1 MRLFISYA
9 RVDRLYCLKIVDL
22 LDVHETWLDHRLYA
36 GQNWWKE
43 ILRRLEWC
51 EGFVYLLSPDSLASE
66 YCRREYELAVS
77 MGRAIIPVLIHEQVS
92 LPDELANI
100 QHVDLSHGIT
110 PEGVRMLLNSI
121 HLAERQ
127 MRSQPARQPGRISSE
142 ALKPPAP
149 EQAQV
154 IFAAAEAMEKGQFD
168 RAVFLLKQAKEN
180 NFKSKFI
187 DLDVLLREALIGL
200 QQQSLQRE
208 AEREYRQISE
218 LMKFSRTRRLG
229 CQAFRAFQQEF
240 PNHDPD
246 GIADICAEMQAQV
259 RQPAQAIGVS
269 ASAPA
274 AAPAVTQTVP
284 RPAPQTPQPAVRPTP
299 QPATPVTA
307 STGQAP
313 AAANRPA
320 GGVQQA
326 PAAVNR
332 QTGAAPASPRTPT
345 GTTAPSPGY
354 GSAPTATGGRSST
367 SLAQSLPTVAPPR
380 PPSAVA
386 TPQPRTNGPAGPVT
400 PPHPTPRTP
409 APFRLRLLQWCEI
422 PTGPVLLGNNS
433 QDGMAPEVVVD
444 RFYISKYLVTNEQYQ
459 AFLDA
464 PDGYAN
470 EQWWAFSP
478 HARQWRAENP
488 TSRSSKFK
496 GDERPRE
503 MVNWF
508 DAMAFCGWL
517 GSKLGATVTLPTVRQ
532 WVRAARGSDSRTYP
546 WGNKFDE
553 DRCNTS
559 HSRLKMTTPVTRYPN
574 GASPFGVFDMA
585 GNVWEWCRNPKG
597 DDSDVPEITSAQ
609 ERAVHGGSFI
619 GPAERASI
627 VFQYYLNPRLYFSS
641 IGFRVVLL
649 R

>member
-9 RVDRLYCLKIVDL
+9 RVDRLYSLKIVDL

-77 MGRAIIPVLIHEQVS
+77 MNRAIIPVLIHEGVT
-92 LPDELANI
+92 LPEELANI

-127 MRSQPARQPGRISSE
+127 MRNQPNRQPPRISSE

-200 QQQSLQRE
+200 EQQSLQRE
-208 AEREYRQISE
+208 AEREYKQIAE

-240 PNHDPD
+240 PHHDPD
-246 GIADICAEMQAQV
+246 GIADICAEMQAEAA
-259 RQPAQAIGVS
+259 RLAAQASG
-269 ASAPA
+269 A
-274 AAPAVTQTVP
+274 ARSGQ
-284 RPAPQTPQPAVRPTP
+284 PAPQSPLPAG
-299 QPATPVTA
+299 QPATPVTSRPVPQTT
-307 STGQAP
+307 STPPSQVRPGVQP
-313 AAANRPA
+313 AATSAAGQPA
-320 GGVQQA
+320 
-326 PAAVNR
+326 
-332 QTGAAPASPRTPT
+332 TKTAAPAPHSGVPDASGRSVAALAQTLPIVPPPRPASSKPSAVTVPQQPRPGGPT
-345 GTTAPSPGY
+345 GPS
-354 GSAPTATGGRSST
+354 
-367 SLAQSLPTVAPPR
+367 APPR
-380 PPSAVA
+380 PA
-386 TPQPRTNGPAGPVT
+386 PR
-400 PPHPTPRTP
+400 
-409 APFRLRLLQWCEI
+409 APFRLRLLEWCEI
-422 PTGPVLLGNNS
+422 PTGPVQLGSNTH
-433 QDGMAPEVVVD
+433 GEMAPEVVVD
-444 RFYISKYLVTNEQYQ
+444 RFYISRYPVTNEQYQ

-478 HARQWRAENP
+478 HARQWRTENP

-508 DAMAFCGWL
+508 DAMAFCNWL
-517 GSKLGATVTLPTVRQ
+517 SSRLGARVTLPTVRQ

-574 GASPFGVFDMA
+574 GVSPFGVFDMA

-597 DDSDVPEITSAQ
+597 DDSDTPEITSLQ